1 MSRLTVAALCVGVLL
16 ASDFVAA
23 QRVKQLGR
31 SIVEFRSRDV
41 KAVAA
46 YEYSRRNHSGE
57 WLLVE
62 FAVQATKRIAIERDQ
77 ISLLTA
83 AERKIPLGMQQD
95 FLEGHEML
103 NGLLQNASI
112 WRRPLDSYFNLRPQP
127 TIRFFSY
134 PGKNVHNSF
143 VTNPDEVAAGD
154 LFFKSTG
161 GGWTS
166 GAYRLVVNHPD
177 AKAELP
183 IELD

>member
-1 MSRLTVAALCVGVLL
+1 MSRLTIVALCAGLLL
-16 ASDFVAA
+16 ASEFVAA
-23 QRVKQLGR
+23 QRVKQLGH
-31 SIVEFRSRDV
+31 SIVEFRSPDV

-57 WLLVE
+57 WLLIE
-62 FAVQATKRIAIERDQ
+62 LAVQAQKRIAIERNQ
-77 ISLLTA
+77 IALLTA
-83 AERKIPLGMQQD
+83 DERKIPLAMQQE
-95 FLEGHEML
+95 FLDSHEML
-103 NGLLQNASI
+103 NGLLQNAKI
-112 WRRPLDSYFNLRPQP
+112 WRRPLSPYFTTRLVD

-134 PGKNVHNSF
+134 PGRTVQDSF

-161 GGWTS
+161 GGWAS
-166 GAYRLVVNHPD
+166 GAYRLVVSHPD

>member
-1 MSRLTVAALCVGVLL
+1 MSRLMIVALCMSLL
-16 ASDFVAA
+16 FTAEFVSA

-31 SIVEFRSRDV
+31 SIVEFTSPDV
-41 KAVAA
+41 KTVAA

-62 FAVQATKRIAIERDQ
+62 FAVQAKKRIAIERSQ
-77 ISLLTA
+77 VNLLTA
-83 AERKIPLGMQQD
+83 DERTIALGKQKD
-95 FLEGHEML
+95 FLDGHEML
-103 NGLLQNASI
+103 NVLLQNASI
-112 WRRPLDSYFNLRPQP
+112 WRRPLSPYFTTRLAQ

-134 PGKNVHNSF
+134 PGTNVHDSF

-161 GGWTS
+161 GGWAS
-166 GAYRLVVNHPD
+166 GTYKLVLSHPD
-177 AKAELP
+177 AKAEMP